1 MAKQPLGPIDV
12 NAVMQQILGGVSP
25 PQAQPQ
31 ANPANLGVKA
41 LLEELLKV
49 NRDVLVEMKKS
60 EKYVEKV
67 AEVIKK
73 LNNTATKEANPIKKS
88 KDHNKVQKNDPNNK
102 LRDAFRKSQKPRSYG
117 DPRMGRE
124 RSSKPVST
132 KPESTGKTKLN
143 FESGNQLFVGNEN
156 LMEGLVT
163 NLKYAAEQ
171 LVNLNTGYRGLVG
184 TVLEGVGAQV
194 KYTQEV
200 RAALYETG
208 NVTSANQNLFKTLED
223 LENITK
229 VTGASQEQAQE
240 NLIKYMKAGVKLD
253 GNAVKYKEKLVNLT
267 EAQLSTE
274 KQLGLEAGD
283 LFDTFNHLYQVG
295 RLTEGELADVGRG
308 MRDIAKQTG
317 LTGKNLQQAMSS
329 SQSIIDVMRKASTL
343 TATAVKNVT
352 QGIAAAEKLGVTE
365 QAKTLLEAASSTTN
379 LFFTA
384 SNQTKSL
391 LFSAA
396 ASVGKI
402 GDLQKGVLTRSKEGI
417 KALAEGVTNVL
428 KRFGVESIDAI
439 DNLSDFAKMK
449 LNLNLKAAF
458 GLELGEVRGV
468 VESLTEAG
476 KGYGDRVADIE
487 KRLKTNLTL
496 EEKTSALEE
505 KRRLA
510 TNKSLETLTVLDKA
524 AVGAKN
530 MDEALS
536 KFGERRKEFEK
547 DLQSLGLKGT
557 NKEVIRGALQE
568 AIKGIE
574 TATKKNL
581 GITSSEIEK
590 ALDNPASFREL
601 TAKLSKAE
609 TTNATKQKTQLDALT
624 ETNQYLQEIKT
635 EIMKGTSG
643 TISAFMSSA
652 GVLGVIATS
661 VAIIAASSYA
671 RNGFGKGAAN
681 AALIGAD
688 KLKKPAATTRVS
700 KKSGNMPARK
710 ISAASAN
717 PPKSGVINGGA
728 FKGYAGNFA
737 LGLGGLLLAAGII
750 FGAMMLLQ
758 KTGIDINEQK
768 IIAVTKKIGILF
780 AATIFLSTEILA
792 FSLILKTMQ
801 KMMNVFGKGDFATL
815 AAGAGTFVLMSV
827 AVGIL
832 GSGLVYLSGVVD
844 QLGIDENKLIDTTK
858 KLSIL
863 FACVGV
869 LSLVMIAAAAPM
881 TALGYGVIG
890 TSGTLIAALA
900 IGAVLF
906 IVLSG
911 VLLRLAMGIEEL
923 ADTTSSMDIPLIEKT
938 SAECTSI
945 FYTIAKFSV
954 ALAAAGTAVLA
965 GFAGGLIGT
974 LSVGLDK
981 IVSFLPGFGVAASI
995 SRMVEWIGEVGKSGV
1010 DAISKMPVSP
1020 SELIKAVDSLSAILG
1035 PGAKLIG
1042 YVAAAAAGL
1051 AGVSVGG
1058 LVGGVAVGIGQGI
1071 GWVMQLFTG
1080 GDNMASPIAAIKAVI
1095 NSLFSV
1101 LSEVPQVIKNLES
1114 KYRISPEIIKQSA
1127 TTLEKYSESPKGLGK
1142 AIKAI
1147 ADEAIALAPGYQSLK
1162 TASNSI
1168 GQADTPEVVAGHL
1181 ENCFAVIAG
1190 LAIASPKLLS
1200 SLQNIDPSNF
1210 KKLNEFVNAFSSTAL
1225 PLFNGLASLDQIVN
1239 SSSFDTIE
1247 NAQASFAKAA
1257 KIIENVKSSITSVI
1271 IATATISHEM
1281 YETTKNI
1288 PLAKVKES
1296 LDLVKSMADI
1306 FSEFTGNSSEFG
1318 KNLNTKNLEEL
1329 NKSLGNDSLPKVLD
1343 NVFRNV
1349 EASLNVTRKYKISNI
1364 DLKSTASKI
1373 EQIAVL
1379 TKAVASSAES
1389 MRQINT
1395 LMGGIDKQDALKP
1408 IKIEPK
1414 KEKQYGFTIGDE
1426 MYNTDGSY
1434 RGRVSEQPVAVPK
1447 NVATKEIGTKQIE
1460 SKLTKFYENILDNSK
1475 ALIEISKKY
1484 KDVNVVSIGPVTAMA
1499 ENLGK
1504 LMISLKTLINIF
1516 NNDIAGPMKEF
1527 EKSKEMLMMG
1537 EYTKTTTSTKWHG
1550 CWSST
1555 KVEKFSKEQSELVE
1569 NFSLLFKN
1577 LIAINNIINTE
1588 IGNLVGMNPDKS
1600 NSLDKVYDKLAII
1613 SKNFQK
1619 VGEFF
1624 TSFQKDIMP
1633 SLDFVEK
1640 NKAMF
1645 ATQYYSDVVDEAGNK
1660 IGFSDASN
1668 NIWKVLV
1675 TLMYIN
1681 RDLNVAFDT
1690 LFKEETGKDASGK
1703 ISGVGDKLMLVSK
1716 NFQKVGEFFTLF
1728 QKEIMP
1734 SINFVTENK
1743 AMFARKYYA
1752 DGEAFSE
1759 ASENTWR
1766 ALKTIIYMNRDLNVA
1781 ITDLT
1786 TEAGGE
1792 DASGKISKLGDKL
1805 MLVTKSMSSFKDL
1818 ITIFDAN
1825 FLQTIKNFKPIEL
1838 ADLENIKKSI
1848 QTSIANI
1855 KSSILD
1861 DSFFSEIEGFI
1872 GGIPNIPK
1880 LDFTSFIAFS
1890 KAISTVINQFTS
1902 CFAFLNEAKQE
1913 VAKTEQVYPSGNSQ
1927 TSTPVA
1933 AIEKK
1938 LPTIAE
1944 NITAIRKFFDGDF
1957 VPLLTKFSEIV
1968 SGFKKINISEKD
1980 FTEATKI
1987 LGGYGTI
1994 IREVSS
2000 LLESMGII
2008 ASNLNDEV
2016 ITIDSQGI
2024 KKAVSVANYLKDVLS
2039 DKGTSDFGQIMSSL
2053 PNFIIKNL
2061 IEPFSKSTI
2070 SINPKKVER
2079 IAKILKA
2086 TSEAI
2091 SALTS
2096 LFTIL
2101 GTDLDPAT
2109 IKAAST
2115 QIGKLKEV
2123 GPNVQTLYGELKNS
2137 GPVNYL
2143 IADFVIALI
2152 QNVIEPLSI
2161 LNKVTNPK
2169 KLTKT
2174 AAILTSVSTI
2184 AKDLPVLITNVN
2196 DCIGK
2201 LMKVDNSNLTFIQDV
2216 SSKLEEFGEQL
2227 PEFVVS
2233 LYNNFIIPLA
2243 AIPISSKSLDKIAKK
2258 ITSIATIVNALPS
2271 LIENLST
2278 KLPDLMKNLESV
2290 DASLGAKLGAKGE
2303 SFRTVFI
2310 GLLSFIMQGVVVP
2323 LLMVSASPKLLAKA
2337 SSQISSLATLCSNLG
2352 PIFIGFFNS
2361 MEELLNYIDT
2371 KYGDDAS
2378 EKISQLA
2385 EIFNNDFFKGTF
2397 VSISDGTIQ
2406 NLEKLLALEKL
2417 IDQIKS
2423 FDVSALTNIFKDVD
2437 TNAINADPLENAMV
2451 NLGLQLDGII
2461 NTMQDNI
2468 NKLTMN
2474 EMPAFDVSALTNIF
2488 KDIDIEAISLS
2499 PLENA
2504 LTNFGEQLD
2513 KILQL
2518 MTENVSKINEINS
2531 LGNIKINNGEVSTA
2545 TNAEMP
2551 ENKSTDMF
2559 SQNLQM
2565 QESSKPSTEN
2575 IDELS
2580 ELTDINDEINGK
2592 QTDIINVLG
2601 NILKALNISV
2611 PSRNNTDQSPFDQNS
2626 NLQDYKGKFS
2636 AKLQTGTMNR
2646 SDYIKGNNTIA
2657 PATGGFA

>member
-73 LNNTATKEANPIKKS
+73 LNDTATKEANPIKKS

-102 LRDAFRKSQKPRSYG
+102 LRDAFRKSQKNKPRSY
-117 DPRMGRE
+117 DDQSTGRG
-124 RSSKPVST
+124 RSSKSDPI
-132 KPESTGKTKLN
+132 GKKKLN
-143 FESGNQLFVGNEN
+143 FESGNQLFVGNES

-171 LVNLNTGYRGLVG
+171 LVNLNTGYRGLLG

-240 NLIKYMKAGVKLD
+240 NLIKYMKAGVRLD

-396 ASVGKI
+396 ASVGKV

-428 KRFGVESIDAI
+428 KRFGVESMDAI
-439 DNLSDFAKMK
+439 DNLSDSAKMK

-487 KRLKTNLTL
+487 KKLKTNLTL

-510 TNKSLETLTVLDKA
+510 TNQSLETLTVLDKA

-671 RNGFGKGAAN
+671 NKKIGLGKGATT
-681 AALIGAD
+681 AASTAAD
-688 KLKKPAATTRVS
+688 KLKTTPTTRVN

-717 PPKSGVINGGA
+717 PPKGGVINGGA

-737 LGLGGLLLAAGII
+737 VGLGGLLLAAGII

-758 KTGIDINEQK
+758 SKGFDINEEK

-792 FSLILKTMQ
+792 FSLILKTMN
-801 KMMNVFGKGDFATL
+801 KMMTVFNQNSFATL
-815 AAGAGTFVLMSV
+815 AAGAGMFVAMSV
-827 AVGIL
+827 AVGLL
-832 GSGLVYLSGVVD
+832 GLGLVYLSGVVD

-923 ADTTSSMDIPLIEKT
+923 ANTTSSMDIPLIEKT

-945 FYTIAKFSV
+945 FYNIAKFSV

-995 SRMVEWIGEVGKSGV
+995 SSMVEWIGEVGKSGV

-1058 LVGGVAVGIGQGI
+1058 LVGGVAVGIGKGI

-1095 NSLFSV
+1095 DSLFSV

-1247 NAQASFAKAA
+1247 KAQASFAKAA

-1318 KNLNTKNLEEL
+1318 KNLNTKNLQEL

-1343 NVFRNV
+1343 NVFKNV

-1389 MRQINT
+1389 MKQINS
-1395 LMGGIDKQDALKP
+1395 LMAGIDKQDALKP

-1414 KEKQYGFTIGDE
+1414 KENKNTVNGMDMTPYMKQKPL
-1426 MYNTDGSY
+1426 
-1434 RGRVSEQPVAVPK
+1434 PVIKPVE
-1447 NVATKEIGTKQIE
+1447 TKEVGTKQIE
-1460 SKLTKFYENILDNSK
+1460 SNLTKFYENILNNSK

-1504 LMISLKTLINIF
+1504 LMNSLKTLINIF

-1537 EYTKTTTSTKWHG
+1537 EYTKTTTTSRPLW
-1550 CWSST
+1550 WD
-1555 KVEKFSKEQSELVE
+1555 KVKEEKFSKEQSDMVH
-1569 NFSLLFKN
+1569 NFHILFKN
-1577 LIAINNIINTE
+1577 LIAINNIINSE
-1588 IGNLVGMNPDKS
+1588 IGSLTGMNPDKS
-1600 NSLDKVYDKLAII
+1600 NSLDKVYDKLAIV

-1660 IGFSDASN
+1660 IAYSDASN

-1690 LFKEETGKDASGK
+1690 LFQEETGKDASGK

-1743 AMFARKYYA
+1743 AMFAKKYYA
-1752 DGEAFSE
+1752 EGEAFSE

-1781 ITDLT
+1781 ITELT

-1913 VAKTEQVYPSGNSQ
+1913 VAKTEQVYPSGSSQ
-1927 TSTPVA
+1927 TSTPIA

-2000 LLESMGII
+2000 LLESIGLI
-2008 ASNLNDEV
+2008 ASELNNEV
-2016 ITIDSQGI
+2016 VTIDTQGI
-2024 KKAVSVANYLKDVLS
+2024 KKTVSVANYLKDALS

-2053 PNFIIKNL
+2053 PSFIIKNL

-2070 SINPKKVER
+2070 SINPKKVEK

-2123 GPNVQTLYGELKNS
+2123 GPNVITLYGELKNS

-2184 AKDLPVLITNVN
+2184 AKDLPGLITNVN

-2201 LMKVDNSNLTFIQDV
+2201 LMKVDNGNLTFIQDV

-2310 GLLSFIMQGVVVP
+2310 GLLSFIMQGVVAP
-2323 LLMVSASPKLLAKA
+2323 LLMVSASPKLLGKA

-2406 NLEKLLALEKL
+2406 NLEKLLSLEKL

-2423 FDVSALTNIFKDVD
+2423 FDVSALTDIFKDVD
-2437 TNAINADPLENAMV
+2437 TNAINADPLENAMI

-2474 EMPAFDVSALTNIF
+2474 EMPAFDVSSLTDIV

-2499 PLENA
+2499 PLESA

-2601 NILKALNISV
+2601 NILKALNISL
-2611 PSRNNTDQSPFDQNS
+2611 PSRNNADQSPFDQNNS
-2626 NLQDYKGKFS
+2626 LDDYTGKFS

-2657 PATGGFA
+2657 PSTGGSSKG

>member
-73 LNNTATKEANPIKKS
+73 LNDTATKEANPNKKS

-102 LRDAFRKSQKPRSYG
+102 LRNAFNKQQSQKPRSYG
-117 DPRMGRE
+117 DPRIGRE
-124 RSSKPVST
+124 RSSKAEPTS
-132 KPESTGKTKLN
+132 KRKLN

-240 NLIKYMKAGVKLD
+240 NLIKYMKAGVRLD

-396 ASVGKI
+396 ASVGKV

-428 KRFGVESIDAI
+428 KRFGVESMDAI
-439 DNLSDFAKMK
+439 DNLSDSAKMK

-510 TNKSLETLTVLDKA
+510 TNQSLETLTVLDKA

-671 RNGFGKGAAN
+671 RKNIGRGAAN
-681 AALIGAD
+681 AALTGAD
-688 KLKKPAATTRVS
+688 KLKTPAATTRVN

-737 LGLGGLLLAAGII
+737 LGLGGLLIAAGII

-758 KTGIDINEQK
+758 KIGIDINEQK

-792 FSLILKTMQ
+792 FSLILKTMN
-801 KMMNVFGKGDFATL
+801 KMMTVFNKGSFATL
-815 AAGAGTFVLMSV
+815 AAGAGMFLAISV
-827 AVGIL
+827 AVGLL
-832 GSGLVYLSGVVD
+832 GLGLVYLSGVVD

-945 FYTIAKFSV
+945 FYNIAKFSV

-995 SRMVEWIGEVGKSGV
+995 SSMVEWIGEVGKSGV

-1071 GWVMQLFTG
+1071 GWVMKLFTG

-1095 NSLFSV
+1095 DSLFSV

-1168 GQADTPEVVAGHL
+1168 GKADTPEVVAGHL

-1247 NAQASFAKAA
+1247 KAQASFAKAA

-1318 KNLNTKNLEEL
+1318 KHLNTKNLEEL

-1343 NVFRNV
+1343 NVFKNV

-1414 KEKQYGFTIGDE
+1414 KEKEYGFTIGDE

-1504 LMISLKTLINIF
+1504 LMNSLKTLINIF

-1537 EYTKTTTSTKWHG
+1537 EYTKTTTTSRPLW
-1550 CWSST
+1550 WD
-1555 KVEKFSKEQSELVE
+1555 KVKEEKFSKEQSDMVQ
-1569 NFSLLFKN
+1569 NFSILFKN
-1577 LIAINNIINTE
+1577 LIAINNIINSE
-1588 IGNLVGMNPDKS
+1588 IGKLVGMNPDKG
-1600 NSLDKVYDKLAII
+1600 NSLDKVYDKLAIV

-1645 ATQYYSDVVDEAGNK
+1645 ETKYYSDVDEAGNK
-1660 IGFSDASN
+1660 IAYSDASK
-1668 NIWKVLV
+1668 NIWQALV
-1675 TLMYIN
+1675 TMMYIN
-1681 RDLNVAFDT
+1681 RDLNVAFDS
-1690 LFKEETGKDASGK
+1690 LFQEETGNDASGK

-1716 NFQKVGEFFTLF
+1716 NFQKVGEFLTLF
-1728 QKEIMP
+1728 EKEIMP
-1734 SINFVTENK
+1734 SIDFVTKNK

-1913 VAKTEQVYPSGNSQ
+1913 VAKTEQVYPSGSSQ
-1927 TSTPVA
+1927 TSTPIA

-1980 FTEATKI
+1980 FTQATKI

-2079 IAKILKA
+2079 IAKTLKA

-2096 LFTIL
+2096 LFAIL
-2101 GTDLDPAT
+2101 GTDLDSAT
-2109 IKAAST
+2109 IKAASAK
-2115 QIGKLKEV
+2115 IGQLKEV

-2174 AAILTSVSTI
+2174 AAILSSVSTI

-2310 GLLSFIMQGVVVP
+2310 GLLSFIMQGVVAP

-2337 SSQISSLATLCSNLG
+2337 SSQIGSLATLCSNLG

-2371 KYGDDAS
+2371 KYGNDAS

-2423 FDVSALTNIFKDVD
+2423 FDVSALTDIFKDVD

-2468 NKLTMN
+2468 NKLIMN

-2531 LGNIKINNGEVSTA
+2531 LGNIKVNNGEVSTA

-2580 ELTDINDEINGK
+2580 ELTDINGEINGK

-2601 NILKALNISV
+2601 NILKALNISL
-2611 PSRNNTDQSPFDQNS
+2611 PSRNNADQSPFDQNS

-2657 PATGGFA
+2657 PATGGFSLG

>member
-73 LNNTATKEANPIKKS
+73 LNDTATKEANPNKKS

-102 LRDAFRKSQKPRSYG
+102 LRNAFNKQQSQKPRSYG
-117 DPRMGRE
+117 DPRIGRE
-124 RSSKPVST
+124 RSSKVEP
-132 KPESTGKTKLN
+132 KNKLN

-240 NLIKYMKAGVKLD
+240 NLIKYMKAGVRLD

-396 ASVGKI
+396 ASVGKV

-417 KALAEGVTNVL
+417 KALSEGVTNVL
-428 KRFGVESIDAI
+428 KRFGVESMDAI
-439 DNLSDFAKMK
+439 DNLSDSAKMK

-510 TNKSLETLTVLDKA
+510 TNQSLETLTVLDKA

-671 RNGFGKGAAN
+671 RNGFGKGAGKGATT
-681 AALIGAD
+681 AALTGAD
-688 KLKKPAATTRVS
+688 NLKTTPTTRVS

-758 KTGIDINEQK
+758 KTGIEINEEK

-792 FSLILKTMQ
+792 FSLILKTMN
-801 KMMNVFGKGDFATL
+801 KMMTVFNKGSFATL
-815 AAGAGTFVLMSV
+815 AAGAGMFLAMSV
-827 AVGIL
+827 AVGLL
-832 GSGLVYLSGVVD
+832 GLGLNYLSGVVD

-945 FYTIAKFSV
+945 FYNIAKFSV

-1071 GWVMQLFTG
+1071 GWVMKLFTG

-1095 NSLFSV
+1095 DSLFSV

-1168 GQADTPEVVAGHL
+1168 GKADTPEVVAGHL

-1247 NAQASFAKAA
+1247 KAQASFAKAA

-1281 YETTKNI
+1281 YEITKNI

-1306 FSEFTGNSSEFG
+1306 FSEFTANSSEFG
-1318 KNLNTKNLEEL
+1318 KHLNTKNLQEL
-1329 NKSLGNDSLPKVLD
+1329 NKSLGNDNLPKVLD
-1343 NVFRNV
+1343 NVFKNV
-1349 EASLNVTRKYKISNI
+1349 EASLNATRKYKISNI

-1395 LMGGIDKQDALKP
+1395 LMAGIDKQDALKP

-1414 KEKQYGFTIGDE
+1414 KEKEYGFTIGDE

-1504 LMISLKTLINIF
+1504 LMNSLKTLITIF

-1537 EYTKTTTSTKWHG
+1537 EYTKTDHYSGLQGFFRGGPTKIY
-1550 CWSST
+1550 
-1555 KVEKFSKEQSELVE
+1555 KEQSDMVH
-1569 NFSLLFKN
+1569 NFHILFKN

-1588 IGNLVGMNPDKS
+1588 IGSLVGMNPDKS

-1645 ATQYYSDVVDEAGNK
+1645 ETKYYSDVDEAGNK
-1660 IGFSDASN
+1660 IAYSDASK
-1668 NIWKVLV
+1668 NIWQALV
-1675 TLMYIN
+1675 TMMYIN

-1690 LFKEETGKDASGK
+1690 LFQEETGKDASGK

-1716 NFQKVGEFFTLF
+1716 NFQKVGEFLTLF

-1743 AMFARKYYA
+1743 AMFATKYY
-1752 DGEAFSE
+1752 DNNEAFSE
-1759 ASENTWR
+1759 ASNNTWQ
-1766 ALKTIIYMNRDLNVA
+1766 ALKTIMYMNRDLNVA

-1913 VAKTEQVYPSGNSQ
+1913 VAKTEQVYPSGSSQ
-1927 TSTPVA
+1927 TSTPIA

-2000 LLESMGII
+2000 LLESIGII

-2016 ITIDSQGI
+2016 VTIDTQGI
-2024 KKAVSVANYLKDVLS
+2024 KKTVSVANYLKDALS

-2070 SINPKKVER
+2070 SINPKKVEK

-2109 IKAAST
+2109 IKAASAK
-2115 QIGKLKEV
+2115 IGQLKEV

-2201 LMKVDNSNLTFIQDV
+2201 LMKVDNGNLTFIQDV
-2216 SSKLEEFGEQL
+2216 SAKLEEFGEQL

-2310 GLLSFIMQGVVVP
+2310 GLLSFIMQGVVAP

-2371 KYGDDAS
+2371 KYGNDAS

-2437 TNAINADPLENAMV
+2437 TNAINADPLENAMI
-2451 NLGLQLDGII
+2451 NLGFQLDRII

-2474 EMPAFDVSALTNIF
+2474 EMPAFDVSSLTDIF

-2499 PLENA
+2499 PLESA

-2611 PSRNNTDQSPFDQNS
+2611 PSRNNADQSPFDQNS

-2657 PATGGFA
+2657 PATGGFSLG

>member
-73 LNNTATKEANPIKKS
+73 LNDTATKEANPNKKS

-102 LRDAFRKSQKPRSYG
+102 LKNAYNKNKPRNYDGQST
-117 DPRMGRE
+117 GRE
-124 RSSKPVST
+124 RSSKSDPI
-132 KPESTGKTKLN
+132 GKKKLN
-143 FESGNQLFVGNEN
+143 FESGNQLFVGNES

-171 LVNLNTGYRGLVG
+171 LVNLNTGYRGLLG

-208 NVTSANQNLFKTLED
+208 NVTSANQTLFKTLED

-229 VTGASQEQAQE
+229 VTGASQENAQE
-240 NLIKYMKAGVKLD
+240 NLVKYIKAGVRLD

-365 QAKTLLEAASSTTN
+365 QTKTLLEAASSTTN

-396 ASVGKI
+396 ASVGKV

-428 KRFGVESIDAI
+428 KRFGVESMDAI
-439 DNLSDFAKMK
+439 DNLSDSAKMK

-510 TNKSLETLTVLDKA
+510 TNQSLETLTVLDKA

-671 RNGFGKGAAN
+671 KNGFGKGAGKGATT
-681 AALIGAD
+681 AASTAAD
-688 KLKKPAATTRVS
+688 NLKTTPTTRVS
-700 KKSGNMPARK
+700 KKSGNMPAKK

-717 PPKSGVINGGA
+717 PPKGGVINGGA

-737 LGLGGLLLAAGII
+737 VGLGGLLIAAGII
-750 FGAMMLLQ
+750 FGAMMVLQ
-758 KTGIDINEQK
+758 AVGIDINEEK
-768 IIAVTKKIGILF
+768 IIAITKKIGILF
-780 AATIFLSTEILA
+780 AATLFLSTEILA
-792 FSLILKTMQ
+792 FSLILKTMNT
-801 KMMNVFGKGDFATL
+801 MMSVFGKGNL
-815 AAGAGTFVLMSV
+815 ARLTQAGVMFVGLSV
-827 AVGIL
+827 GL
-832 GSGLVYLSGVVD
+832 GVLGAGLVYLSRLVD
-844 QLGIDENKLIDTTK
+844 AIGIDEQEIIDSTK

-863 FACVGV
+863 FASVG
-869 LSLVMIAAAAPM
+869 LISLVMIAAAAPM
-881 TALGYGVIG
+881 TALGYGVIATG
-890 TSGTLIAALA
+890 GTLLGAIAA
-900 IGAVLF
+900 GAGTL

-911 VLLRLAMGIEEL
+911 VLLLLAWGIQGL
-923 ADTTSSMDIPLIEKT
+923 SNVTSSLDIPLIEKT
-938 SAECTSI
+938 SSELSSI
-945 FYTIAKFSV
+945 FYTIASFSM
-954 ALAAAGTAVLA
+954 AIATAGTAVLA
-965 GFAGGLIGT
+965 GFAGGLLGT
-974 LSVGLDK
+974 IAVGLDK
-981 IVSFLPGFGVAASI
+981 IISLLPGFGVADSI

-1058 LVGGVAVGIGQGI
+1058 LVGGVAVGIGKGI

-1095 NSLFSV
+1095 DSLFSV

-1190 LAIASPKLLS
+1190 LAIASPKLMS

-1247 NAQASFAKAA
+1247 KAQASFAKAA

-1318 KNLNTKNLEEL
+1318 KNLNTKNLQEL
-1329 NKSLGNDSLPKVLD
+1329 NKSLGNDNLPKVLD
-1343 NVFRNV
+1343 NVFKNV

-1389 MRQINT
+1389 MKQINS
-1395 LMGGIDKQDALKP
+1395 LMAGIDKQDALKP

-1414 KEKQYGFTIGDE
+1414 KENKNTVHGMDMTPYMKQKPL
-1426 MYNTDGSY
+1426 
-1434 RGRVSEQPVAVPK
+1434 PVIKPVE
-1447 NVATKEIGTKQIE
+1447 TKEVGTKQIE
-1460 SKLTKFYENILDNSK
+1460 SNLTKFYENILNNSK

-1504 LMISLKTLINIF
+1504 LMNSLKTLINIF

-1537 EYTKTTTSTKWHG
+1537 EYTKTTTTSYPLW
-1550 CWSST
+1550 WD
-1555 KVEKFSKEQSELVE
+1555 KVEKKEFSKEQSDLVQ

-1577 LIAINNIINTE
+1577 LIAINNIINSE
-1588 IGNLVGMNPDKS
+1588 IGKLVGMNPDKS
-1600 NSLDKVYDKLAII
+1600 NSLDKVYEKLAII

-1645 ATQYYSDVVDEAGNK
+1645 ATQYYSNVVDEAGEK

-1690 LFKEETGKDASGK
+1690 LFQEDTGKDASGK

-1743 AMFARKYYA
+1743 AMFARKSYD

-1759 ASENTWR
+1759 ASNNTWR

-1781 ITDLT
+1781 ITELT

-1913 VAKTEQVYPSGNSQ
+1913 VAKTEQVYPSNSSQ

-1980 FTEATKI
+1980 FTQATKI

-2000 LLESMGII
+2000 LLETMGII
-2008 ASNLNDEV
+2008 ASNLNDEIV
-2016 ITIDSQGI
+2016 TIDSQGI
-2024 KKAVSVANYLKDVLS
+2024 KKTVSVANYLKDILS

-2053 PNFIIKNL
+2053 PSFIIKNL

-2070 SINPKKVER
+2070 NINPKKVER
-2079 IAKILKA
+2079 IAKILKS

-2123 GPNVQTLYGELKNS
+2123 GPNVITVYGELKNS

-2143 IADFVIALI
+2143 IADFIIALI

-2174 AAILTSVSTI
+2174 AAILKSVSSI
-2184 AKDLPVLITNVN
+2184 AMDLPGLITNVN

-2201 LMKVDNSNLTFIQDV
+2201 LMKVDNNNLSFIQDV
-2216 SSKLEEFGEQL
+2216 SAKLEEFGEQL

-2233 LYNNFIIPLA
+2233 LYNNFIIPLG

-2310 GLLSFIMQGVVVP
+2310 GLLSFIMQGVVAP

-2361 MEELLNYIDT
+2361 MEELLDYIDT
-2371 KYGDDAS
+2371 KYGSDAS

-2406 NLEKLLALEKL
+2406 NLEKLLSLEKL

-2423 FDVSALTNIFKDVD
+2423 FDVSALTDIFKDVD
-2437 TNAINADPLENAMV
+2437 TNAINADPLENAMI

-2468 NKLTMN
+2468 NKLIMN

-2499 PLENA
+2499 PLESA

-2531 LGNIKINNGEVSTA
+2531 LGNIKVNNGEVSTA

-2580 ELTDINDEINGK
+2580 ELTDINGEINGK

-2601 NILKALNISV
+2601 NILKALNISL
-2611 PSRNNTDQSPFDQNS
+2611 PSRNNADQSPFDQNNS
-2626 NLQDYKGKFS
+2626 LDDYTGKFS

-2657 PATGGFA
+2657 PATGGFSLG